1 MKFSLK
7 RESFL
12 LFSNNYSHDID
23 YSLLYSNRIYL
34 KNSTKQ
40 NWDHCKLHLECLSN
54 LHSTI
59 HSLIVKVYSI
69 QINKKNISYKRTTIE
84 QIKWK
89 QFKHLLLPFFSS
101 SLFLTFS
108 WFFSIFHSQFLL
120 FLSIKSFSIDYYV
133 LQRSQES
140 IHPWVSP
147 SPHSN
152 PYFLLSIVQKRND
165 RNIFVQK
172 KKIQDIRLCDWIHPP
187 FHRRSNTVKKSQ

>member
-89 QFKHLLLPFFSS
+89 QFKHLLLPFFLFFSFFNIFMILFHFSLTISSLSFNKILLHWLLCITKITRKYSSLDLSITPFKSLFPPFYSTKKEWSEHLCTEEENTRHSFMWLDSS
-101 SLFLTFS
+101 SFS
-108 WFFSIFHSQFLL
+108 S
-120 FLSIKSFSIDYYV
+120 SF
-133 LQRSQES
+133 E
-140 IHPWVSP
+140 H
-147 SPHSN
+147 
-152 PYFLLSIVQKRND
+152 
-165 RNIFVQK
+165 
-172 KKIQDIRLCDWIHPP
+172 C
-187 FHRRSNTVKKSQ
+187 